1 MLDKK
6 TSARVD
12 DGFRASATFLVALA
26 DKYETASFM
35 DGDPSQFLRRYSQPR
50 DQELAAFVVSQ
61 LSFGQR
67 EQFIAKL
74 DAMFAAADDWA
85 RGNDGKPK
93 MRATEIVRATKT
105 EGDTDNCGNPKTE
118 GAAKNACKPKTG
130 GASFADWLS
139 TGGYKKF
146 FPKSQ
151 KKFYRFFSYADM
163 ADLCGRLARIVEEY
177 GSLGAAVR
185 ARYGLA
191 NNCGNAKIG
200 GATKNEGAAA
210 RYGLEKPCGVGGPS
224 LPQELRLVAALISLF
239 PGVKCVSQ
247 NPKGACKKL
256 HMFLRWMVRRGSPVD
271 LGLWDWANAAD
282 LLIPLDTHVLQESV
296 RLGLIA
302 PNAAASAKT
311 AIDLTQ
317 KMAAAFPG
325 DPARA
330 DYALFGLGVDGELR
344 QNDPPM

>member
-6 TSARVD
+6 SSARID
-12 DGFRASATFLVALA
+12 DGFRASAAFLVALA

-74 DAMFAAADDWA
+74 SAMFASVDDWA

-93 MRATEIVRATKT
+93 IA
-105 EGDTDNCGNPKTE
+105 GDTDNCGNPKTE
-118 GAAKNACKPKTG
+118 DAAKSACKPKTG
-130 GASFADWLS
+130 GASFADWLAS
-139 TGGYKKF
+139 GGYKKF

-163 ADLCGRLARIVEEY
+163 AALCGRLARIVEEH

-191 NNCGNAKIG
+191 DDCGNAKIG

-210 RYGLEKPCGVGGPS
+210 RYGLEKPCGVSGPS
-224 LPQELRLVAALISLF
+224 LPQELRLVSALISLF
-239 PGVKCVSQ
+239 AGVKCVSQ

-271 LGLWDWANAAD
+271 LGL
-282 LLIPLDTHVLQESV
+282 
-296 RLGLIA
+296 
-302 PNAAASAKT
+302 
-311 AIDLTQ
+311 
-317 KMAAAFPG
+317 
-325 DPARA
+325 
-330 DYALFGLGVDGELR
+330 
-344 QNDPPM
+344 

>member
-1 MLDKK
+1 MLVKE
-6 TSARVD
+6 TSALLK
-12 DGFRASATFLVALA
+12 TLA
-26 DKYETASFM
+26 DKYEKASFM
-35 DGDPSQFLRRYSQPR
+35 DADPSRFLRRYSKPR

-74 DAMFAAADDWA
+74 DAMFDAADGWA
-85 RGNDGKPK
+85 LSSGNGGKPK
-93 MRATEIVRATKT
+93 TR
-105 EGDTDNCGNPKTE
+105 
-118 GAAKNACKPKTG
+118 
-130 GASFADWLS
+130 GASFADWLTS
-139 TGGYKKF
+139 GGYKKF

-163 ADLCGRLARIVEEY
+163 AALCGRLAQIVEEF

-191 NNCGNAKIG
+191 DASGI
-200 GATKNEGAAA
+200 AT
-210 RYGLEKPCGVGGPS
+210 VPS
-224 LPQELRLVAALISLF
+224 ELRLVTALISLF

-271 LGLWDWANAAD
+271 LGLWEWADPAD
-282 LLIPLDTHVLQESV
+282 LLIPLDTHVLQESA

-302 PNAAASAKT
+302 PNATASAKT
-311 AIDLTQ
+311 AINLTQ
-317 KMAAAFPG
+317 KMAQVFPE
-325 DPARA
+325 DPTRA
-330 DYALFGLGVDGELR
+330 DFALFGLGVDQNLG
-344 QNDPPM
+344 QNDTSFRKF

>member
-1 MLDKK
+1 MLDNN
-6 TSARVD
+6 
-12 DGFRASATFLVALA
+12 LA
-26 DKYETASFM
+26 ERLRSLAQKYETASFM

-50 DQELAAFVVSQ
+50 DQELAAFVVST

-74 DAMFAAADDWA
+74 DAMFAAVDDWA

-93 MRATEIVRATKT
+93 TRATEIVRAAKT
-105 EGDTDNCGNPKTE
+105 ED
-118 GAAKNACKPKTG
+118 AAKSACKPKTG
-130 GASFADWLS
+130 GASFADWLA

-163 ADLCGRLARIVEEY
+163 ADLCGRLARIVEEH

-200 GATKNEGAAA
+200 GATKTEGAAA
-210 RYGLEKPCGVGGPS
+210 RYGQEN

-271 LGLWDWANAAD
+271 LGLWDWASAAD
-282 LLIPLDTHVLQESV
+282 LLIPLDTHVLQESA

-311 AIDLTQ
+311 AIELTQ
-317 KMAAAFPG
+317 KMAQVFPG

-330 DYALFGLGVDGELR
+330 DYALFGLGVDGER
-344 QNDPPM
+344 

>member
-1 MLDKK
+1 MLDNNLAGLLR
-6 TSARVD
+6 S
-12 DGFRASATFLVALA
+12 LA

-50 DQELAAFVVSQ
+50 DQELAAFVVST

-74 DAMFAAADDWA
+74 DAMFDAADGWA
-85 RGNDGKPK
+85 RGNGGKPR
-93 MRATEIVRATKT
+93 MSATEIVRAA
-105 EGDTDNCGNPKTE
+105 KTE
-118 GAAKNACKPKTG
+118 GAAKSACKPKTR
-130 GASFADWLS
+130 GASFADWLA

-163 ADLCGRLARIVEEY
+163 AALCGRLAQIVEEF

-210 RYGLEKPCGVGGPS
+210 RYGQED
-224 LPQELRLVAALISLF
+224 LPQELRLVSALISLF

-271 LGLWDWANAAD
+271 LGLWDWASAAD
-282 LLIPLDTHVLQESV
+282 LLIPLDTHVLQESA

-302 PNAAASAKT
+302 PNAVASAKT

-317 KMAAAFPG
+317 KMAQVFPE

-330 DYALFGLGVDGELR
+330 DYALFGLGVD
-344 QNDPPM
+344 DSAI

>member
-1 MLDKK
+1 MLDNNLAALLR
-6 TSARVD
+6 S
-12 DGFRASATFLVALA
+12 LA

-50 DQELAAFVVSQ
+50 DQELAAFVVST

-74 DAMFAAADDWA
+74 NAMFAAADDWA

-93 MRATEIVRATKT
+93 TRATEIVRAAKT
-105 EGDTDNCGNPKTE
+105 EDAVKS
-118 GAAKNACKPKTG
+118 ACKPKTG
-130 GASFADWLS
+130 GASFADWLA
-139 TGGYKKF
+139 TGGDKKF

-151 KKFYRFFSYADM
+151 KKFSRFFSYADM
-163 ADLCGRLARIVEEY
+163 ADLCGRLARIVEEH

-185 ARYGLA
+185 ARYGL
-191 NNCGNAKIG
+191 
-200 GATKNEGAAA
+200 
-210 RYGLEKPCGVGGPS
+210 EKPCEVGGPS

-282 LLIPLDTHVLQESV
+282 LLIPLDTHVLQESA

-330 DYALFGLGVDGELR
+330 DYALFGLGVDGELH
-344 QNDPPM
+344 QNDPLIKKF

>member
-1 MLDKK
+1 MLDNNL
-6 TSARVD
+6 A
-12 DGFRASATFLVALA
+12 ALLRSLA
-26 DKYETASFM
+26 QKYETASFM

-50 DQELAAFVVSQ
+50 DQELAAFVVST

-85 RGNDGKPK
+85 RGNDGKPVVENCGK
-93 MRATEIVRATKT
+93 PRTRATEIA
-105 EGDTDNCGNPKTE
+105 
-118 GAAKNACKPKTG
+118 GAAKSACKPKTG
-130 GASFADWLS
+130 GASFADWLA

-163 ADLCGRLARIVEEY
+163 AELCGRLARIVEEY

-185 ARYGLA
+185 ARYGQ
-191 NNCGNAKIG
+191 
-200 GATKNEGAAA
+200 
-210 RYGLEKPCGVGGPS
+210 EKPCGVGGPS
-224 LPQELRLVAALISLF
+224 LPQELRLVSALTSLF

-271 LGLWDWANAAD
+271 LGLWDWASAAD
-282 LLIPLDTHVLQESV
+282 LLIPLDTHVLQESA

-330 DYALFGLGVDGELR
+330 DYALFGLGVDGELH
-344 QNDPPM
+344 QNDPLIKKF

>member
-6 TSARVD
+6 SSARID
-12 DGFRASATFLVALA
+12 DGFRASAAFLVALA

-50 DQELAAFVVSQ
+50 DQELAAFVVST

-85 RGNDGKPK
+85 RGNDGKPRT
-93 MRATEIVRATKT
+93 RATEIVRATKT
-105 EGDTDNCGNPKTE
+105 EG
-118 GAAKNACKPKTG
+118 AAKSACKPKTG
-130 GASFADWLS
+130 GASFADWLA

-163 ADLCGRLARIVEEY
+163 AELCGRLARIVEEH

-185 ARYGLA
+185 ARYGQ
-191 NNCGNAKIG
+191 
-200 GATKNEGAAA
+200 
-210 RYGLEKPCGVGGPS
+210 EKPCGVGGPS

-271 LGLWDWANAAD
+271 LGLWDWASAAD
-282 LLIPLDTHVLQESV
+282 LLVPLDTHVLQESA

-311 AIDLTQ
+311 AIELTQ
-317 KMAAAFPG
+317 KMATAFPG

-330 DYALFGLGVDGELR
+330 DYALFGLGVDGER
-344 QNDPPM
+344 A

>member
-1 MLDKK
+1 MLDNNLAALLR
-6 TSARVD
+6 S
-12 DGFRASATFLVALA
+12 LA
-26 DKYETASFM
+26 DKYEKASFM
-35 DGDPSQFLRRYSQPR
+35 DADPSRFLRRYSKPC
-50 DQELAAFVVSQ
+50 DQELAAFVVST

-74 DAMFAAADDWA
+74 DAMFAAADC
-85 RGNDGKPK
+85 GKPK
-93 MRATEIVRATKT
+93 TRATEIVRATKT
-105 EGDTDNCGNPKTE
+105 EG
-118 GAAKNACKPKTG
+118 AAKSACKPKTG
-130 GASFADWLS
+130 GASFTGWLA

-163 ADLCGRLARIVEEY
+163 AELCGRLARIVEEH

-185 ARYGLA
+185 A
-191 NNCGNAKIG
+191 C
-200 GATKNEGAAA
+200 
-210 RYGLEKPCGVGGPS
+210 YGLEKPCGADGPS
-224 LPQELRLVAALISLF
+224 LPQELRLVTALISLF

-271 LGLWDWANAAD
+271 LGLWEWADPAD
-282 LLIPLDTHVLQESV
+282 LLIPLDTHVLQESA

-302 PNAAASAKT
+302 PNATASAKT
-311 AIDLTQ
+311 AIELTQ
-317 KMAAAFPG
+317 KMAVAFPG

-330 DYALFGLGVDGELR
+330 DYALFGLGVDGELH
-344 QNDPPM
+344 QNDPLIKKF

>member
-1 MLDKK
+1 MLDNN
-6 TSARVD
+6 
-12 DGFRASATFLVALA
+12 LA
-26 DKYETASFM
+26 ERLRSLAQKYETASFM
-35 DGDPSQFLRRYSQPR
+35 DGDPSRFLRRYSKPR

-74 DAMFAAADDWA
+74 DAMFDAADGWA
-85 RGNDGKPK
+85 LSSGNGGKPK
-93 MRATEIVRATKT
+93 TR
-105 EGDTDNCGNPKTE
+105 
-118 GAAKNACKPKTG
+118 
-130 GASFADWLS
+130 GASFADWLTS
-139 TGGYKKF
+139 GGYKKF

-163 ADLCGRLARIVEEY
+163 AALCGRLAQIVEEF

-191 NNCGNAKIG
+191 DASGI
-200 GATKNEGAAA
+200 AT
-210 RYGLEKPCGVGGPS
+210 VPS
-224 LPQELRLVAALISLF
+224 ELRLVTALISLF

-256 HMFLRWMVRRGSPVD
+256 HMFLRWMVRKGSPVD
-271 LGLWDWANAAD
+271 LSLWEWANPAD
-282 LLIPLDTHVLQESV
+282 LLIPLDTHVLQESA

-302 PNAAASAKT
+302 PNATASAKT
-311 AIDLTQ
+311 AIELTQ
-317 KMAAAFPG
+317 KMAQVFPE

-330 DYALFGLGVDGELR
+330 DFALFGLGVDQNLG
-344 QNDPPM
+344 QNDTLFRKI

>member
-1 MLDKK
+1 MLDNNLAGLLR
-6 TSARVD
+6 S
-12 DGFRASATFLVALA
+12 LA

-50 DQELAAFVVSQ
+50 DQELAAFVVST

-85 RGNDGKPK
+85 RGNDGNPR
-93 MRATEIVRATKT
+93 MSATEIVRATKT
-105 EGDTDNCGNPKTE
+105 AGDTDNCGNPKIA
-118 GAAKNACKPKTG
+118 GAAKSACKPKTR
-130 GASFADWLS
+130 GASFADWLA

-151 KKFYRFFSYADM
+151 KKFYRFFSFADM
-163 ADLCGRLARIVEEY
+163 AELCGRLARIVEEH

-185 ARYGLA
+185 
-191 NNCGNAKIG
+191 
-200 GATKNEGAAA
+200 A

-271 LGLWDWANAAD
+271 LGLWDWASAAD
-282 LLIPLDTHVLQESV
+282 LLIPLDTHVLQESA

-317 KMAAAFPG
+317 RMAAAFPG

-330 DYALFGLGVDGELR
+330 DYALFGLGVDGESG
-344 QNDPPM
+344 QNDPPA

>member
-1 MLDKK
+1 MLDNNLAALLR
-6 TSARVD
+6 S
-12 DGFRASATFLVALA
+12 LA
-26 DKYETASFM
+26 DKYEKASFM
-35 DGDPSQFLRRYSQPR
+35 DADPSRFLRRYSKPR

-74 DAMFAAADDWA
+74 DAMFDAADGWA
-85 RGNDGKPK
+85 LSSGNGGKPK
-93 MRATEIVRATKT
+93 TR
-105 EGDTDNCGNPKTE
+105 
-118 GAAKNACKPKTG
+118 
-130 GASFADWLS
+130 GASFAAWLTS
-139 TGGYKKF
+139 GGYKKF

-163 ADLCGRLARIVEEY
+163 AALCGRLARIVEEH

-185 ARYGLA
+185 ARYGQ
-191 NNCGNAKIG
+191 
-200 GATKNEGAAA
+200 
-210 RYGLEKPCGVGGPS
+210 EKPCGVGGPS

-271 LGLWDWANAAD
+271 LGLWDWASAAD
-282 LLIPLDTHVLQESV
+282 LLIPLDTHVLQESA

-311 AIDLTQ
+311 AIELTQ

-330 DYALFGLGVDGELR
+330 DYALFGLGVDGESG
-344 QNDPPM
+344 QNDPLM

>member
-1 MLDKK
+1 MLSQK
-6 TSARVD
+6 TAERLRV
-12 DGFRASATFLVALA
+12 LA
-26 DKYETASFM
+26 DKYEKASFM
-35 DGDPSQFLRRYSQPR
+35 DADPSQFLRRYSQPR

-74 DAMFAAADDWA
+74 NAMFAAAD
-85 RGNDGKPK
+85 
-93 MRATEIVRATKT
+93 ES
-105 EGDTDNCGNPKTE
+105 
-118 GAAKNACKPKTG
+118 ACKPKTR
-130 GASFADWLS
+130 GASFADWLTS
-139 TGGYKKF
+139 GGYKKF
-146 FPKSQ
+146 FQKSQ

-163 ADLCGRLARIVEEY
+163 AALCGRLAQIVEEC

-185 ARYGLA
+185 ARYGQEIVCKPKTA
-191 NNCGNAKIG
+191 G
-200 GATKNEGAAA
+200 GARYGLAKNSGNTKNEGATKSEGATA
-210 RYGLEKPCGVGGPS
+210 PLGLTTVPP
-224 LPQELRLVAALISLF
+224 ELRLVSVLISLF

-256 HMFLRWMVRRGSPVD
+256 HMFLRWMVRRGSTVD
-271 LGLWDWANAAD
+271 LGLWNWANPAD
-282 LLIPLDTHVLQESV
+282 LLIPLDTHVLQESA

-330 DYALFGLGVDGELR
+330 DYALFGLGVDGEGK
-344 QNDPPM
+344 

>member
-1 MLDKK
+1 MLDNNLAALLR
-6 TSARVD
+6 S
-12 DGFRASATFLVALA
+12 LA

-50 DQELAAFVVSQ
+50 DQELAAFVVST

-74 DAMFAAADDWA
+74 DAMFAAADGWA
-85 RGNDGKPK
+85 PSSGNGGKPR
-93 MRATEIVRATKT
+93 MSATEIVRVTKT
-105 EGDTDNCGNPKTE
+105 A
-118 GAAKNACKPKTG
+118 GAAKSACKPKTG
-130 GASFADWLS
+130 GASFADWLA

-163 ADLCGRLARIVEEY
+163 AALCGRLARIVEEH

-191 NNCGNAKIG
+191 NNCGNAESG
-200 GATKNEGAAA
+200 GATKNEGASA

-224 LPQELRLVAALISLF
+224 LPQELRLVTALISLF

-282 LLIPLDTHVLQESV
+282 LLIPLDTHVLQESA

-302 PNAAASAKT
+302 PNAVASAKT

-317 KMAAAFPG
+317 KMAQVFPE
-325 DPARA
+325 DPTRA
-330 DYALFGLGVDGELR
+330 DFALFGLGVD
-344 QNDPPM
+344 DSAI

>member
-1 MLDKK
+1 MLDNNLAALLR
-6 TSARVD
+6 S
-12 DGFRASATFLVALA
+12 LA

-50 DQELAAFVVSQ
+50 DQELAAFVVST

-85 RGNDGKPK
+85 RGNDGKPR
-93 MRATEIVRATKT
+93 MSATEIVRATKT
-105 EGDTDNCGNPKTE
+105 EGDTDNCRNPKTA
-118 GAAKNACKPKTG
+118 GAAKSACKPKTG
-130 GASFADWLS
+130 GASFADWLA
-139 TGGYKKF
+139 TGGYKNF

-163 ADLCGRLARIVEEY
+163 AALCGRLARIVEEH

-191 NNCGNAKIG
+191 NNCGNAKSD

-210 RYGLEKPCGVGGPS
+210 PLGLATVPP
-224 LPQELRLVAALISLF
+224 ELQLVSALISLF

-271 LGLWDWANAAD
+271 LGLWDWASAAD
-282 LLIPLDTHVLQESV
+282 LLIPLDTHVLQESA

-311 AIDLTQ
+311 AIELTQ
-317 KMAAAFPG
+317 KMATAFPG

-330 DYALFGLGVDGELR
+330 DYALFGLGVD
-344 QNDPPM
+344 DSAI

>member
-1 MLDKK
+1 MLDNNL
-6 TSARVD
+6 AECLR
-12 DGFRASATFLVALA
+12 ALA
-26 DKYETASFM
+26 DKYEKASFM
-35 DGDPSQFLRRYSQPR
+35 DADPSRFLRRYSNPR
-50 DQELAAFVVSQ
+50 DQELAAFVVST

-74 DAMFAAADDWA
+74 DAMFDAADESV
-85 RGNDGKPK
+85 GKPK
-93 MRATEIVRATKT
+93 IAREDEIVCKTKT
-105 EGDTDNCGNPKTE
+105 AV
-118 GAAKNACKPKTG
+118 AATKNACKPKTG
-130 GASFADWLS
+130 GASFADWLTS
-139 TGGYKKF
+139 GGYKKF

-163 ADLCGRLARIVEEY
+163 AELCSRLAQIVEER

-191 NNCGNAKIG
+191 NNCGNAKNG

-210 RYGLEKPCGVGGPS
+210 PLGLATVPP
-224 LPQELRLVAALISLF
+224 ELRLVAALISLF

-271 LGLWDWANAAD
+271 LGLWDWASAAD
-282 LLIPLDTHVLQESV
+282 LLIPLDTHVLQESA

-311 AIDLTQ
+311 AIELTK
-317 KMAAAFPG
+317 KMAQVFPG
-325 DPARA
+325 DPTRA
-330 DYALFGLGVDGELR
+330 DFALFGLGVDQNLG
-344 QNDPPM
+344 QNDTSFRKF